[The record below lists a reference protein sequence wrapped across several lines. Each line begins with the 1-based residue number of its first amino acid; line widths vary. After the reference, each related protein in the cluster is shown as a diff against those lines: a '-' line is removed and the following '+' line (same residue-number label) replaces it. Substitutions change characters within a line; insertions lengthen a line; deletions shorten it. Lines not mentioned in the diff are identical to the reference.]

1 VSEPLL
7 GARWCG
13 TGTRFGTYT
22 SGVRSCAVRI
32 FDDDG
37 AAIATHP
44 MDAVGGGHWESFIP
58 EARPGT
64 LYKFVLDGRELPDP
78 FARWLPR
85 GVHGPAAVVSPG
97 YTPRHPQ
104 VATPLAQQVLYEL
117 HVGTF
122 TPAGTYDA
130 ARGQLGYLADL
141 GVRAIE
147 LMPVA
152 AFAGSRGW
160 GYDGVALYAPFAP
173 YGSPDD
179 LRRLVDEAHGHGLG
193 VILDVV
199 YNHFGPAGN
208 YLAAYSPEYFVR
220 AATPWG
226 EAPNFAHHA
235 MRRYVVENALYWLK
249 EFGFDGL
256 RLDATHAI
264 VDPPDDS
271 ILRELTTRTK
281 EVGGTLLFAED
292 ERNEPAVVTSLGFDA
307 IWADD
312 FHHQLRVTVTG
323 EKDGYFGSYTPGA
336 SGLAEAIQ
344 RGWIYEG
351 QLYPRSGKPRG
362 RPAND
367 LRAESLVYCIQ
378 NHDQIGNRALGDRLG
393 AAVSDDTYRAA
404 SMLLLFLPMTPLLF
418 MGQEWCASTPFQYFT
433 DHEGELGDAIARGR
447 REEFKDFAAFRDPDS
462 RETIPDPQ
470 ASATFE
476 RSKLAWQERDEP
488 AHAGVLA
495 LYRELLRLR
504 RTDPVL
510 SRAPRENLRAE
521 AHHDVLA
528 VTRWL
533 GADVRVLCVNLGSS
547 PVPLVDIPP
556 LARYEQGVAE
566 MSAALARSDRAPDVQ
581 DSGALEERA
590 LGPQRAAIF
599 SSRR

>member
-1 VSEPLL
+1 MNEPLL

-13 TGTRFGTYT
+13 AGTRFGTYT
-22 SGVRSCAVRI
+22 SGIASCAVRL
-32 FDDDG
+32 FGED
-37 AAIATHP
+37 ASAIATHP
-44 MDAVGGGHWESFIP
+44 MHAVGGGHWEAFVP
-58 EARPGT
+58 EARPGS

-85 GVHGPAAVVSPG
+85 GVHGPAAVVSPE
-97 YTPRHPQ
+97 YTPRHSR
-104 VATPLAQQVLYEL
+104 VATPLAEQVVYEL

-122 TPAGTYDA
+122 TTEGTYEA
-130 ARGQLGYLADL
+130 ARGRLAYLADL

-160 GYDGVALYAPFAP
+160 GYDGVAHYAPFAP
-173 YGSPDD
+173 YGSPDE
-179 LRRLVDEAHGHGLG
+179 LRRLVDAAHGHGLG

-208 YLAAYSPEYFVR
+208 YLAAYSPDYFVR

-226 EAPNFAHHA
+226 EAPNFANKA
-235 MRRYVVENALYWLK
+235 MRRYVVENALFWLK

-264 VDPPDDS
+264 LDTAEDPVLP
-271 ILRELTTRTK
+271 ELTRRVK

-292 ERNEPAVVTSLGFDA
+292 ERNEPAVVTSVGFDA
-307 IWADD
+307 VWADD
-312 FHHQLRVTVTG
+312 FHHQVRVTLTG
-323 EKDGYFGSYTPGA
+323 ERDGYYGSYTPGA
-336 SGLAEAIQ
+336 RGLAEAIEQ
-344 RGWIYEG
+344 GWIYEG
-351 QLYPRSGKPRG
+351 QLYQRTGRGRGKPARDL
-362 RPAND
+362 PAE
-367 LRAESLVYCIQ
+367 AFVYCVQ
-378 NHDQIGNRALGDRLG
+378 NHDQIGNRAFGDRLG
-393 AAVSDDTYRAA
+393 ASVSAEAYRSA

-418 MGQEWCASTPFQYFT
+418 MGQEWNASTPFQYFT
-433 DHEGELGDAIARGR
+433 DHEGELGEAIARGR
-447 REEFKDFAAFRDPDS
+447 REEFKDFAAFRDPES

-470 ASATFE
+470 APATFE

-488 AHAGVLA
+488 PHAEVLA

-510 SRAPRENLRAE
+510 ARAPRENLRAE
-521 AHHDVLA
+521 AHGEMLV

-533 GADVRVLCVNLGSS
+533 GGEARVLCVNLGFA
-547 PVPLVDIPP
+547 PVPLADIAP
-556 LARYEQGVAE
+556 LVRYEGGVAGV
-566 MSAALARSDRAPDVQ
+566 AAIVASSDHVTDLRD
-581 DSGALEERA
+581 DGAIEEPA

-599 SSRR
+599 ASRR